1 MKRYLD
7 ERQQQEMSRT
17 GTAGFYV
24 IFFLCAVS
32 VIVQLVF
39 LGSGFADVAGETAAL
54 LGGGLIYLVRG
65 IRHGL
70 FLTAGRQPGIKES
83 ALYSVIL
90 SGMFSV
96 LFCIALRGKA
106 RPGAAVEPYVGIFFL
121 GMAILCFAVTLILG
135 VCSNYMKARRERQY
149 DEESGS

>member
-7 ERQQQEMSRT
+7 ERQQQEMSRM
-17 GTAGFYV
+17 GAAGFYV
-24 IFFLCAVS
+24 MFFLCAAS
-32 VIVQLVF
+32 VIVQLIF

-54 LGGGLIYLVRG
+54 LGGGLVYLVLG

-70 FLTAGRQPGIKES
+70 FLAAGRQPGIKES
-83 ALYSVIL
+83 ALYSIIIAVI
-90 SGMFSV
+90 FSV
-96 LFCIALRGKA
+96 LFCIALREKA
-106 RPGAAVEPYVGIFFL
+106 RPGAAVEQYVGIFFL
-121 GMAILCFAVTLILG
+121 GMTILCFAVTLILV

>member
-54 LGGGLIYLVRG
+54 LRG

-90 SGMFSV
+90 SGIFSV